1 MKLRPLFITSGILI
15 VLGAACTIAGAAL
28 NGGTIKNIEQENF
41 EDKSRTFE
49 NCREMT
55 ISDFDTDVEIIT
67 TNGEMRVDYTES
79 DKVRYEI
86 SETDGRVGIK
96 KKADL
101 RLFDFSVVTDK
112 RKLILYV
119 PEGFDGVLD
128 VSTSN
133 SKLTAEGISASE
145 TKFDSSNG
153 SITLTGCTLG
163 DLTISGS
170 TGRCT
175 ISACGSGETVIDY
188 YSNSD
193 VIMEELTTSGKLTV
207 DSSNGTIKL
216 DGITAKELRA
226 EMSNGQITAGTIS
239 VLGKAEFENSNG
251 RITIGSITAEELE
264 AENSSGGIKL
274 DYADCL
280 RIKLGTSNADVTGTL
295 AGTIASYSVRSEAT
309 NGKSSLPDEMKGGDR
324 TLEVEVSNGNIALDF
339 DGSDF
344 CF

>member
-1 MKLRPLFITSGILI
+1 MKLIPLFITSGILI
-15 VLGAACTIAGAAL
+15 VLGVACAIAGAGM

-41 EDKSRTFE
+41 EYKSRTFE
-49 NCREMT
+49 NCQEMT
-55 ISDFDTDVEIIT
+55 ISDYDTDVEIIT

-101 RLFDFSVVTDK
+101 RLFDYAIVTEK

-119 PEGFDGVLD
+119 PEGYDGVLD
-128 VSTSN
+128 ISTSN

-145 TKFDSSNG
+145 TKFDNSNG
-153 SITLTGCTLG
+153 SMTLTGCTLG
-163 DLTISGS
+163 DTTISGS
-170 TGRCT
+170 NGRCT
-175 ISACGSGETVIDY
+175 ISACGSGKTVID

-193 VIMEELTTSGKLTV
+193 VITEELTASGKLTV

-226 EMSNGQITAGTIS
+226 ETSNGQITAGTIS
-239 VLGKAEFENSNG
+239 VLGKAELENSNG

-264 AENSSGGIKL
+264 AENSNGGIKL

-324 TLEVEVSNGNIALDF
+324 TLEVEVSNGNIAIEF
-339 DGSDF
+339 DGADF

>member
-15 VLGAACTIAGAAL
+15 VLGVACTIAGAAL
-28 NGGTIKNIEQENF
+28 NGGTIKNIEQETF
-41 EDKSRTFE
+41 EDKSRTFD
-49 NCREMT
+49 NCREIT
-55 ISDFDTDVEIIT
+55 ISDYDTDVEIIS

-101 RLFDFSVVTDK
+101 RLFDFSVVTEK

-133 SKLTAEGISASE
+133 SKLTAEGISAGE
-145 TKFDSSNG
+145 TKLDNSNG
-153 SITLTGCTLG
+153 SMTLTGCTLG
-163 DLTISGS
+163 DTTISGS
-170 TGRCT
+170 NGRCT
-175 ISACGSGETVIDY
+175 ISACGSGKTVID

-193 VIMEELTTSGKLTV
+193 VITEELTTSGKLTV
-207 DSSNGTIKL
+207 DSSNGAIKL

-239 VLGKAEFENSNG
+239 VLGKAELENSNG

-264 AENSSGGIKL
+264 AENSNGGIKL

>member
-1 MKLRPLFITSGILI
+1 MKLKPIFITSGVLL
-15 VLGAACTIAGAAL
+15 VLGIGCVIGGAAL

-41 EDKSRTFE
+41 EYKSRTFE

-55 ISDFDTDVEIIT
+55 ISDYDTDVEIIS

-79 DKVRYEI
+79 EKSRYEI
-86 SETDGRVGIK
+86 TETDGKVGIK

-101 RLFDFSVVTDK
+101 RFFDFSVVTDK

-119 PEGFDGVLD
+119 PESYDGVLD
-128 VSTSN
+128 ISTSN

-163 DLTISGS
+163 DTTISGS
-170 TGRCT
+170 NGRCT
-175 ISACGSGETVIDY
+175 ISACGSGKTVID

-193 VIMEELTTSGKLTV
+193 VIMEELTASGKLTV

-216 DGITAKELRA
+216 NGITAKELRA
-226 EMSNGQITAGTIS
+226 ETSNGQITAGTIS
-239 VLGKAEFENSNG
+239 VLGKAELENSNG

-264 AENSSGGIKL
+264 AENSNGGIKL

-309 NGKSSLPDEMKGGDR
+309 NGKSSLPDEMKGGNR
-324 TLEVEVSNGNIALDF
+324 TLEVEVSNGNSAMEF

>member
-1 MKLRPLFITSGILI
+1 MKLKPIFITSGVLL
-15 VLGAACTIAGAAL
+15 VLGIGCVIGGAAL

-41 EDKSRTFE
+41 EYKSRTFE

-55 ISDFDTDVEIIT
+55 ISDYDTDVEIIS

-79 DKVRYEI
+79 EKSRYEI
-86 SETDGRVGIK
+86 TETDGKVGIK

-101 RLFDFSVVTDK
+101 RFFDFSVVTDK

-119 PEGFDGVLD
+119 PESYDGVLD
-128 VSTSN
+128 ISTSN

-163 DLTISGS
+163 DTTISGS
-170 TGRCT
+170 NGRCT
-175 ISACGSGETVIDY
+175 ISACGSGKTVID

-193 VIMEELTTSGKLTV
+193 VIMEELTASGKLTV

-216 DGITAKELRA
+216 NGITAKELRA
-226 EMSNGQITAGTIS
+226 ETSNGQITAGTIS
-239 VLGKAEFENSNG
+239 VLGKAELENSNG

-264 AENSSGGIKL
+264 AENSNGGIKL

-324 TLEVEVSNGNIALDF
+324 TLEVEVSNGNIAIEF
-339 DGSDF
+339 DGADF

>member
-15 VLGAACTIAGAAL
+15 VLGVACTIAGAAL
-28 NGGTIKNIEQENF
+28 NGGTIKNIEQETF
-41 EDKSRTFE
+41 EDKSRTFD

-55 ISDFDTDVEIIT
+55 ISDYDTDVEIIT

-133 SKLTAEGISASE
+133 SRLSAEGISAGE
-145 TKFDSSNG
+145 TKLDNSNG
-153 SITLTGCTLG
+153 SVTLTGCSLG
-163 DLTISGS
+163 DTTISS
-170 TGRCT
+170 SNGRCT
-175 ISACGSGETVIDY
+175 ISACGSGETVIDW
-188 YSNSD
+188 SNGD
-193 VIMEELTTSGKLTV
+193 VMTEELTTSGKLTV

-216 DGITAKELRA
+216 DGITVKELRA

-239 VLGKAEFENSNG
+239 VLGKAELENSNG

-264 AENSSGGIKL
+264 AENSNGGIKL

>member
-28 NGGTIKNIEQENF
+28 NGGTIKNIEQETF
-41 EDKSRTFE
+41 EDKSRTFD
-49 NCREMT
+49 NCREIT
-55 ISDFDTDVEIIT
+55 ISDYDTDVEIIT

-128 VSTSN
+128 ISTSN
-133 SKLTAEGISASE
+133 SELTAEGISAGE
-145 TKFDSSNG
+145 TKLDNSNG
-153 SITLTGCTLG
+153 SMTLTGCSLG
-163 DLTISGS
+163 DTTISS
-170 TGRCT
+170 SNGRCT
-175 ISACGSGETVIDY
+175 ISACGSGETAIDW
-188 YSNSD
+188 SNGD
-193 VIMEELTTSGKLTV
+193 VMTEELTTSGKLTV

-239 VLGKAEFENSNG
+239 VLGKAELENSNG

-264 AENSSGGIKL
+264 AENSNGGIKL